1 VRGLPT
7 AVTVAGALTVV
18 TLILLVAVA
27 PLALPTAIATLVA
40 GIVALRRHREGRA
53 VSIAAT
59 AIGAVLTLASLV
71 VLLGAAAFLVAR
83 TSTVETGGGEV
94 VTVAPAPT
102 P

>member
-1 VRGLPT
+1 
-7 AVTVAGALTVV
+7 VTVAGALTVV

-59 AIGAVLTLASLV
+59 AIGAVLTLASVV
-71 VLLGAAAFLVAR
+71 VLLGAAALFMP
-83 TSTVETGGGEV
+83 TTPTVETGGSEV
-94 VTVAPAPT
+94 VTVVAT
-102 P
+102 PSP